1 MMQETLLSNA
11 FSAFD
16 GIDQIC
22 EKYNAAGLAPIR
34 KLVAEKR
41 TSPNASIM
49 VYGVYNAG
57 KSTLINALLGIERA
71 KVADRPETDC
81 VSRYPWREF
90 EILDTPGIDA
100 PIRHEEVTREQ
111 LHAADVVI
119 FVVNPLG
126 VIEEAKTLS
135 ALLDLV
141 ACEKK
146 IVLVLNSKNPL
157 DPMDAERLK
166 DELRQRLQAMALERG
181 MPPVL
186 QAIPILEVN
195 AKSALKAKLEGKE
208 ALLARS
214 GLPVLERDLYKFL
227 SSIEQSEL
235 VTSFISRLTGFIEE
249 TIGLLDQNSD
259 SNSMVAIDHF
269 YAELA
274 QREVQLRASLKALAE
289 AKANYIE
296 QRAFGAISAAPDS
309 AQERVAQVIQS
320 AGNEILAE
328 LEMELRR
335 LASDATRLLD
345 EMLESIQVDTQ
356 FKAPKPGLLAVTED
370 GAVSVTGTN
379 GHGINLDLLET
390 GARQISA
397 LVKPEHVVTALKVGK
412 EWLPSLFKGIGPV
425 TMGKIGEKVVGKV
438 VPAIGLVIQAGQ
450 VLYSLLAKDPEE
462 KRLEEEAR
470 LRAQQEERRNQLI
483 REMSQDVAWEFKQAV
498 IEVVDKN
505 IRANFAEVNGRL
517 REIRAGFS
525 VAEQERS
532 EDRAV
537 LVQAQATLKAHG

>member
-195 AKSALKAKLEGKE
+195 AKSALKAKLEGKQ

-309 AQERVAQVIQS
+309 AQERVAQLIQS

-335 LASDATRLLD
+335 LASA
-345 EMLESIQVDTQ
+345 
-356 FKAPKPGLLAVTED
+356 ED
-370 GAVSVTGTN
+370 GAVSTTGTQDASF
-379 GHGINLDLLET
+379 NLDLLET

>member
-1 MMQETLLSNA
+1 MQDTPLSGA

-16 GIDQIC
+16 GIDDIC
-22 EKYNAAGLAPIR
+22 AKYNPAGLAPIR
-34 KLVAEKR
+34 KLVEEKR

-57 KSTLINALLGIERA
+57 KSTLINALLGAERA
-71 KVADRPETDC
+71 KVADRPETDS

-126 VIEEAKTLS
+126 VIEEAKTLC

-141 ACEKK
+141 AREKK

-157 DPMDAERLK
+157 EPMVAERIK
-166 DELRQRLQAMALERG
+166 DKLRQRLQEMALERG
-181 MPPVL
+181 MHPVL

-195 AKSALKAKLEGKE
+195 AKSALKAKLEGKQN
-208 ALLARS
+208 LLARS

-227 SSIEQSEL
+227 GSIQQSDL
-235 VTSFISRLTGFIEE
+235 VASFISRLNDFVDD
-249 TIGLLDQNSD
+249 TIKLLDQNGD
-259 SNSMVAIDHF
+259 SNSMAAIDRF

-274 QREVQLRASLKALAE
+274 QREVNLRASLKALAE
-289 AKANYIE
+289 VKATYIE
-296 QRAFGAISAAPDS
+296 QRAFSAISSAPDS
-309 AQERVAQVIQS
+309 AQERIEQLIHN
-320 AGNEILAE
+320 AGSEILAE

-335 LASDATRLLD
+335 LASDASRLLD
-345 EMLESIQVDTQ
+345 EVLESMLVDAQLQTPRTGSFSVAEEGQVS
-356 FKAPKPGLLAVTED
+356 A
-370 GAVSVTGTN
+370 TGTQGSSFN
-379 GHGINLDLLET
+379 FGLLET
-390 GARQISA
+390 GARQMSSLIKA
-397 LVKPEHVVTALKVGK
+397 EHVVSALKVGK
-412 EWLPSLFKGIGPV
+412 DLLPSLFKGIGPV

-438 VPAIGLVIQAGQ
+438 VPAIGLAIQAGQ

-483 REMSQDVAWEFKQAV
+483 REMSEDVAWEFKNS
-498 IEVVDKN
+498 IIGVVDEN
-505 IRANFAEVNGRL
+505 IRGNFAEVNGKL
-517 REIRAGFS
+517 RDIRASFS
-525 VAEQERS
+525 AAQRERS
-532 EDRAV
+532 EDRAA
-537 LVQAQATLKAHG
+537 LAQVQAVLLAHG